1 MNFLFSTL
9 FMMQVL
15 VASLLGFCIVATL
28 LQLAPG
34 AALNRRELAAVSVVT
49 AVAVASAWAA
59 WELKEG
65 GTLSGAI
72 LELAGFWGMGALG
85 LLLSASR
92 ARWNRPN

>member
-9 FMMQVL
+9 FMVQVL

-49 AVAVASAWAA
+49 AVAIASAWSA
-59 WELKEG
+59 WELKEAG
-65 GTLSGAI
+65 ALAGAI
-72 LELAGFWGMGALG
+72 LALVGFWGVGALG
-85 LLLSASR
+85 AVLSAAR
-92 ARWNRPN
+92 ARWN

>member
-9 FMMQVL
+9 FMVQVL

-34 AALNRRELAAVSVVT
+34 AALNRRELAAVSLAS

-59 WELKEG
+59 WEFKEAG
-65 GTLSGAI
+65 SLEAAVLS
-72 LELAGFWGMGALG
+72 LLGFWGVSALG
-85 LLLSASR
+85 VAVSVAR
-92 ARWNRPN
+92 ARLG

>member
-9 FMMQVL
+9 FMVQVL

-34 AALNRRELAAVSVVT
+34 AALNRRELAALSVVSV
-49 AVAVASAWAA
+49 VAVASAWSA

-65 GTLSGAI
+65 GALDGAV
-72 LELAGFWGMGALG
+72 LALVGFWGVGALG
-85 LLLSASR
+85 VFLSAAR
-92 ARWNRPN
+92 ARWN